1 MQAGSGQSRRQGRIT
16 SVVREADH
24 VESEVVGRLSKVGD
38 AQRLLIS
45 ELKADFR
52 KSAVG
57 RLR

>member
-1 MQAGSGQSRRQGRIT
+1 M
-16 SVVREADH
+16 VREADH

-38 AQRLLIS
+38 AQGLLIS

-57 RLR
+57 RSR